1 MATKFD
7 VMSLQTTLVIGT
19 AFFAIAASASRTAHV
34 CVIGAGIS
42 GSVVAHYLSD
52 LNPKPQVTVFEKSS
66 QVGGRIQLIHGCS
79 DGEPIEAGASIIANN
94 NLLLRSFVELL
105 GLQRRT
111 KPRLNETSAT
121 LGLWDSRIN
130 DLILETSTY
139 KLVSMFRMVSRYGF
153 SLLQSR
159 RFVNMLFTRYND
171 LYPSSGNPVSISS
184 WKASSTPQSLLQ
196 RVNLFNLTQQ
206 SLNDSDHGMSD
217 RFVNEMIA
225 AVTRVNYGQDPHDM
239 HALVG
244 AVALAGAAHDLWSV
258 DGGNVQVVSGLLKRS
273 RATLRLSTRV
283 DSVRRSTQPP
293 HAYTL
298 HISSS
303 SATNSVDEK
312 QTEEV
317 LCDAVVL
324 AAPAELANISLPHDI
339 ADIVDVKRS
348 FQQTVATFVKG
359 QVRANMFRANKHNG
373 ENHSLKLPPSI
384 LSISGD
390 DFTSLG
396 KQCDYPSIWKVFS
409 RQVINQ
415 TDVDRLFEKGAVVL
429 NQFPWLAYPKFRI
442 PERFAPFDCDEVQ
455 HAFFYTSPLESAGSA
470 MEMSS
475 LAAAN
480 VAALIRDRFKLSSDQ
495 GNANLKF
502 EL

>member
-1 MATKFD
+1 
-7 VMSLQTTLVIGT
+7 MSTMIVRSSVVVVYVGTVSLVI
-19 AFFAIAASASRTAHV
+19 AACASRPLHV

-52 LNPKPQVTVFEKSS
+52 LNPQPYITVFEKSS
-66 QVGGRIQLIHGCS
+66 QVGGRIQFIHGCS
-79 DGEPIEAGASIIANN
+79 DGEPVEAGASIIANN
-94 NLLLRSFVELL
+94 NLLLRSFVQLL

-121 LGLWDSRIN
+121 LGLWDARTN
-130 DLILETSTY
+130 EFILETSTN
-139 KLVSMFRMVSRYGF
+139 KLVSMFRMLFRYGL
-153 SLLQSR
+153 SLLQSK
-159 RFVNMLFTRYND
+159 RFVNMLFTQFNK
-171 LYPSSGNPVSISS
+171 LYPSSGNLSSISS
-184 WKASSTPQSLLQ
+184 WKASLTPQALLQ
-196 RVNLFNLTQQ
+196 RVDLFNLTQQ
-206 SLNDSDHGMSD
+206 SLNDLDHGMSD

-225 AVTRVNYGQDPHDM
+225 AITRVNYGQDPHDM

-244 AVALAGAAHDLWSV
+244 AVALAGSAHDLWSV

-293 HAYTL
+293 QAYSL
-298 HISSS
+298 HVSSS
-303 SATNSVDEK
+303 STTSSVEDK
-312 QTEEV
+312 QVEEV

-339 ADIVDVKRS
+339 ADIVDVGRS

-359 QVRANMFRANKHNG
+359 HVRANVFKANEDNP
-373 ENHSLKLPPSI
+373 ENHGPNLPPSI

-396 KQCDYPSIWKVFS
+396 KQCDYPSIWKIFT

-429 NQFPWLAYPKFRI
+429 DQFPWLAYPKFRI

-480 VAALIRDRFKLSSDQ
+480 VAALIRDRFELSADQ
-495 GNANLKF
+495 DNTYLKS